1 MPQLAYKNMRH
12 KLLVSAFT
20 ITITFF
26 GILSGTAIAQK
37 KADSL
42 VPQNANLQTL
52 SGEVVSLPTLKGKVV
67 VLAIGAS
74 WLPLSKQQ
82 IITTNKL
89 VKKYATKD
97 VVVYWVTTDSSNE
110 KSKNFASDEKISLFT
125 TRNKLTATV
134 LRDSDGLFTLKK
146 YNVDQLPS
154 FVILDKT
161 GKAIGEPYGGLD
173 PENEPEIFT
182 QVSSA
187 IDKIL

>member
-1 MPQLAYKNMRH
+1 MSQLADKNMKH
-12 KLLVSAFT
+12 KLLVLVFT
-20 ITITFF
+20 ITMVF
-26 GILSGTAIAQK
+26 SGTALAQK
-37 KADSL
+37 QSNAL
-42 VPQNANLQTL
+42 VAQAANLQTL
-52 SGEVVSLPTLKGKVV
+52 DGEVVSLPTLKGKIV

-89 VKKYATKD
+89 AKKYATGE
-97 VVVYWVTTDSSNE
+97 VIIYWVTTDSSNV
-110 KSKNFASDEKISLFT
+110 KSKNYASDEKIELFAAK
-125 TRNKLTATV
+125 NKLTAAV
-134 LRDSDGLFTLKK
+134 LRDSDGMFTLKK

-161 GKAIGEPYGGLD
+161 GKSIGEPYGGLD
-173 PENEPEIFT
+173 PENESEIFA

>member
-1 MPQLAYKNMRH
+1 MPQLADKNMKH
-12 KLLVSAFT
+12 KLLVLAFT
-20 ITITFF
+20 ITLI
-26 GILSGTAIAQK
+26 ISGTALAQK
-37 KADSL
+37 MSNAL
-42 VPQNANLQTL
+42 VGQTANLRTID
-52 SGEVVSLPTLKGKVV
+52 GEIVSLPALKGKVV

-89 VKKYATKD
+89 AKKYASKD
-97 VVVYWVTTDSSNE
+97 VVIYWVTTDSDNA
-110 KSKNFASDEKISLFT
+110 KSKNYASDEKISLFT
-125 TRNKLTATV
+125 TKNKLTAQV

-146 YNVDQLPS
+146 FGVDQLPS

-173 PENEPEIFT
+173 PENEPEIFM
-182 QVSSA
+182 QVSAA

>member
-12 KLLVSAFT
+12 KLLVLAFT

-97 VVVYWVTTDSSNE
+97 VVIYWVTTDSSNE

>member
-1 MPQLAYKNMRH
+1 LA
-12 KLLVSAFT
+12 
-20 ITITFF
+20 
-26 GILSGTAIAQK
+26 LSGTALAQK
-37 KADSL
+37 TSNAL
-42 VPQNANLQTL
+42 IGQTANLQTL
-52 SGEVVSLPTLKGKVV
+52 DGEVISLPTLKGKIV

-97 VVVYWVTTDSSNE
+97 VVVFWVTTDSDNI
-110 KSKNFASDEKISLFT
+110 KSKNYASDEKINLFAT
-125 TRNKLTATV
+125 KNKLTATV
-134 LRDSDGLFTLKK
+134 LRDSDGMMTLKK
-146 YNVDQLPS
+146 YGVDQLPS

-161 GKAIGEPYGGLD
+161 GKSIGEPYGGLD
-173 PENEPEIFT
+173 PENEAEIFT

>member
-1 MPQLAYKNMRH
+1 MKH
-12 KLLVSAFT
+12 KLLVLAFT
-20 ITITFF
+20 ITL
-26 GILSGTAIAQK
+26 ILSGTAIAQK
-37 KADSL
+37 KADL
-42 VPQNANLQTL
+42 PVPQNANLQTL
-52 SGEVVSLPTLKGKVV
+52 DGEVVSLPTLKGKIV

-110 KSKNFASDEKISLFT
+110 KSKNFASDEKINLFT

-146 YNVDQLPS
+146 YSVDQLPS